1 MARRRS
7 AQAHALSRLR
17 GLCEKSSAPLR
28 GEFLRWVPDR
38 LPLRFAAL
46 QASGKARLR
55 VWAQL
60 SPPLSRAHAA
70 KAECDPGPG
79 ARLRREAA
87 PNSTRTS
94 STGRGDK
101 CRGLVEKPPERIF
114 SGSPSA

>member
-70 KAECDPGPG
+70 KAECDPGPS

-87 PNSTRTS
+87 PTRLGPLRPGEAIS
-94 STGRGDK
+94 AA
-101 CRGLVEKPPERIF
+101 GLSR
-114 SGSPSA
+114 S